1 MVMKRA
7 AFAAFRR
14 MPRPM
19 RVATIHAMTPSY
31 SVGVVLALTRA
42 DGHMLFV
49 EQRHTGGWALPG
61 GLLGRGEEA
70 ATGIVRE
77 VAEEVGLTLDPARLP
92 VPYASIAP
100 RARRVDVVYV
110 CTAGDDV
117 QPQRVDGDPEVTGI
131 GWFRLD
137 ALPAVTAPTL
147 DILYGVRL
155 L

>member
-1 MVMKRA
+1 MKRA

-19 RVATIHAMTPSY
+19 RIATIHAMTPSY
-31 SVGVVLALTRA
+31 TVGVVLVLNRS
-42 DGHMLFV
+42 DGRTLFV

-61 GLLGRGEEA
+61 GLLGRREEA
-70 ATGIVRE
+70 TAGIVRE

-92 VPYASIAP
+92 VPYAAVAP
-100 RARRVDVVYV
+100 HVRRVDVVYV

-131 GWFRLD
+131 GWFAPD
-137 ALPAVTAPTL
+137 GLPPVTGPTL
-147 DILYGVRL
+147 DILRTVRL